1 MLSGW
6 TSANSVKS
14 VNSVNSV
21 SSVYCDATS
30 ISDGIFFLDAYDILK
45 HGKSNHRILNGLMG
59 QLKQC

>member
-45 HGKSNHRILNGLMG
+45 HGKFIHLVMNGQMG
-59 QLKQC
+59 QL